1 MPPWVSRPI
10 LCPPDQL
17 LDRRRGPVDRRSD
30 VKTTPAPNLQSLEA
44 YYAAAERDGTDFSN
58 PPKPPNADVAWEVAT
73 LCAKTIAT
81 LLDYKKTG
89 KLPENWEPSAG
100 VLA

>member
-1 MPPWVSRPI
+1 MIV
-10 LCPPDQL
+10 
-17 LDRRRGPVDRRSD
+17 GARSGRSSVRCKD
-30 VKTTPAPNLQSLEA
+30 DTGTYLQSLEA
-44 YYAAAERDGTDFSN
+44 DYAAAQHDGPDFSN

-89 KLPENWEPSAG
+89 KLPENWEPSAESQ
-100 VLA
+100 LDAADIIQKQQEKDL

>member
-1 MPPWVSRPI
+1 MIV
-10 LCPPDQL
+10 
-17 LDRRRGPVDRRSD
+17 GARSGRSSVRCKD
-30 VKTTPAPNLQSLEA
+30 DTRTYLQSLEA
-44 YYAAAERDGTDFSN
+44 YYSAAEHDGTDFSN
-58 PPKPPNADVAWEVAT
+58 PPKPPNADLAWEVAT

-100 VLA
+100 VPA